1 MTWMV
6 PVMFMVAT
14 GSLNTTRYSKF
25 MYFVRDD
32 GKGFL
37 SHQHGGPCD

>member
-14 GSLNTTRYSKF
+14 GSLNTRYSKF